1 MAPSL
6 LLSLTQF
13 SPVTR
18 LSFYRVLSNANP
30 QLSWKEK
37 MAAEINSWSLS
48 LLIVLLQNI
57 GP

>member
-18 LSFYRVLSNANP
+18 LSFRVLSNANP
-30 QLSWKEK
+30 QLSGKEK

-48 LLIVLLQNI
+48 LLIVLQNI